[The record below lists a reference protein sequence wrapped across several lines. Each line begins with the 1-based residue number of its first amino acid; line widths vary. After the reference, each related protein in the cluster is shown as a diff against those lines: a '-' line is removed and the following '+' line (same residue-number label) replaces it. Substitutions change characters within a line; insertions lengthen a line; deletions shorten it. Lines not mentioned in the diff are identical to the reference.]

1 MLASLHLPRT
11 TCNFSVTNFKR
22 ILLRHFKRISET
34 YFPFCLFIH
43 YLSVY
48 FISQKRVSPH
58 RMWLLPPAKCHPWA
72 RQVLIQEQH
81 GTVSIASHFINPLE
95 QRKSLKRQCFFS
107 FKLENPLFSP
117 VISRSLFFN
126 SVLLEASVGPPDPG
140 WFVVKRRGA
149 LPERN
154 SDDF

>member
-1 MLASLHLPRT
+1 MSF
-11 TCNFSVTNFKR
+11 FS
-22 ILLRHFKRISET
+22 
-34 YFPFCLFIH
+34 
-43 YLSVY
+43 
-48 FISQKRVSPH
+48 
-58 RMWLLPPAKCHPWA
+58 
-72 RQVLIQEQH
+72 
-81 GTVSIASHFINPLE
+81 
-95 QRKSLKRQCFFS
+95 S

-154 SDDF
+154 SDDFEEKVFVVQRITQQQSHLMVQKLLLCEREHMSPLREHRRYRTLLSLG